1 MVDETRIVFTAAF
14 ALIFYILAAA
24 HVDRF
29 ALRRRRVRIAGGVLP
44 VLAGSLATAALLWCR
59 PAPIAA
65 WPIWLSL
72 GLYLSA
78 VVMAIVFQARMTTA
92 AHAANGLLFSWML
105 ARILLSSPAP
115 F

>member
-1 MVDETRIVFTAAF
+1 MVDETRIVFAAAF

-29 ALRRRRVRIAGGVLP
+29 ALRRRRVRIGGLIP
-44 VLAGSLATAALLWCR
+44 VLAGSVATAALLWWR
-59 PAPIAA
+59 PDPIAA
-65 WPIWLSL
+65 WAIWLSL
-72 GLYLSA
+72 GLYLAA
-78 VVMAIVFQARMTTA
+78 VVMAIVFQARMTAA

-105 ARILLSSPAP
+105 ARILLSSAAP